1 MIINMVE
8 TNDYRI
14 DPPWVKTDKWRTIV
28 LKRRLFYV
36 WGEDG
41 IKEIKKMLS
50 QIMLFLH
57 LI

>member
-41 IKEIKKMLS
+41 IKEIKKML
-50 QIMLFLH
+50 IYC
-57 LI
+57 LIYI